1 MSSAAFDVLVIGAGS
16 AGAVVAARL
25 SEDPSCRVGLVEA
38 GDWPTDPDVA
48 DPLKWPFLE
57 NKPYDWAYRT
67 VPQAGTAGRVHSWPR
82 GRLVGGSSCVNA
94 MAHVR
99 GHPDDFDAWAAA
111 GGPRWSYAGLL
122 PGFKASERFSGG
134 ASAVHGG
141 DGPLDVWLPD
151 AEVSPV
157 ARAYMAAGEA
167 LGAPRLGDHNA
178 GPMTG
183 TSPNALTIRAG
194 RRLSVADAY
203 LAPVSGRPNLTLLT
217 GIVVESLVVEGGR
230 AVAARTRARGLA
242 GEVRAATIVL
252 CAGSIASPLILMRSG
267 IGDPAELTAH
277 GIPVVAALPGV
288 GGNLH
293 DHLLAA
299 GNVYA
304 AKRPVPV
311 SKLQH
316 SESLMYLHSGDISRR
331 DGSPDMVLGC
341 VVAPSVSDAFERPA
355 PGTAYTLL
363 CGVTHPTS
371 RGRLRLGGP
380 GVDDKPVIDPAYLST
395 QHDRDTFRA
404 ALEVARAVGHA
415 APLDD
420 WRDHEILPGPGFG
433 SGAGSGRVSGSGSGR
448 SSGVGTA
455 DAALDAFIAKAVI
468 THHHPVGTCSMG
480 PDGDETAVV
489 DGNLAVRG
497 VDNLHVVDASV
508 IPKITAGPIHAAVLA
523 LAETWA
529 GECYRA
535 R

>member
-1 MSSAAFDVLVIGAGS
+1 MPRAFDVLVIGAGS
-16 AGAVVAARL
+16 AGAVLAARL
-25 SEDPSCRVGLVEA
+25 SEDPSCRVGLLEA
-38 GDWPTDPDVA
+38 GGWPDDPDVA

-67 VPQAGTAGRVHSWPR
+67 VPQAGTANRVHSWPR
-82 GRLVGGSSCVNA
+82 GRLVGGSSAINA

-99 GHPDDFDAWAAA
+99 GHADDFDAWAAA
-111 GGPRWSYAGLL
+111 GGPRWSYEGLL
-122 PGFKASERFSGG
+122 PGFRASETFSGG

-141 DGPLDVWLPD
+141 DGPFDVWMPGD
-151 AEVSPV
+151 EVSPV

-167 LGAPRLGDHNA
+167 LGAPALGDHNA

-183 TSPNALTIRAG
+183 TSPNSLNIRGG
-194 RRLSVADAY
+194 RRLTLADAY
-203 LAPVSGRPNLTLLT
+203 LAPHAGRPNLTIVT
-217 GIVVESLVVEGGR
+217 GALVERLVVEGGR
-230 AVAARTRARGLA
+230 AVAARVLVGGAVEEIRAG
-242 GEVRAATIVL
+242 TIVL
-252 CAGSIASPLILMRSG
+252 ATGSIASPLILMRSG
-267 IGDPAELTAH
+267 IGDPDELRRH
-277 GIPVVAALPGV
+277 GIAVVAPLSGV

-311 SKLQH
+311 SRLQH
-316 SESLMYLHSGDISRR
+316 SESLMYLHSADISRR

-355 PGTAYTLL
+355 PGTTYTLL
-363 CGVTHPTS
+363 SGVTHPTS

-380 GVDDKPVIDPAYLST
+380 GVDDRPIIDPAYLAT

-404 ALEVARAVGHA
+404 ALKIARAVGHA
-415 APLDD
+415 APMDA
-420 WRDHEILPGPGFG
+420 WREREILPGPE
-433 SGAGSGRVSGSGSGR
+433 AQD
-448 SSGVGTA
+448 

-480 PDGDETAVV
+480 PDGDATAVV
-489 DGNLAVRG
+489 DGDLAVRG
-497 VDNLHVVDASV
+497 VDGLFVVDASV
-508 IPKITAGPIHAAVLA
+508 IPKILAGPINAAVVA
-523 LAETWA
+523 IAETWA
-529 GECYRA
+529 RECWRG